1 MERTAMTKLTAEE
14 LKGYT
19 KEDMIA
25 LVMQMQEALAVS
37 NAKQFGRKSETME
50 CLGQV
55 SLFNE
60 TEMYADASVPE
71 ATAKK
76 AHGKKKAG
84 KQKENVSRLPLRVQN
99 HELPEEELVSVFGE
113 NGWKRLPDKVYLKV
127 EYLPARQ
134 ECVEH
139 HIANL
144 CGYTQRG
151 QAEDCRADTASC

>member
-1 MERTAMTKLTAEE
+1 MTKLTAEE

-113 NGWKRLPDKVYLKV
+113 SGWKRLPDKVYLKV

-144 CGYTQRG
+144 CGY
-151 QAEDCRADTASC
+151 AVFE